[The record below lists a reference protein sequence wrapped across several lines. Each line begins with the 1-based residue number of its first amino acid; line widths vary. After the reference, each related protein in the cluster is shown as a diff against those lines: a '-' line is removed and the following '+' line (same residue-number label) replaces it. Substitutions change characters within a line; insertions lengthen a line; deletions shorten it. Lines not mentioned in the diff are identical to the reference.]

1 VLYAGVV
8 CWLSENTGMKIERI
22 SSRKESYDEIDDDDE
37 D

>member
-1 VLYAGVV
+1 VLYACEQG
-8 CWLSENTGMKIERI
+8 WLSENTGMKIERI